1 MAGVGGVN
9 VPITGNSAGFKKAM
23 AGAQSATKRFQKSTV
38 NLNRKLK
45 TMGKSMS
52 KMGRTM
58 SMSLTAPLLA
68 MGAVAVKSFED
79 QIAAEKRLED
89 AVGGAADA
97 LKKQAS
103 ELQKV
108 TRFGDEATMAVQA
121 QLATLGLNEQQILK
135 LTPLIQDLSARTGK
149 DLTKSAKEV
158 TSALS
163 TGATTL
169 AKYGVELNATNTL
182 SENLDITVAGL
193 TSTIGGQAQVL
204 ADEGI
209 GPLIQMQNAMG
220 DLMEQFGAIIADAIK
235 PFVKWIKELA
245 IKFQNLSP
253 ETKKWIVIIGGLL
266 AALGPL
272 LMTLGFLATTVLPGL
287 VTAFAALTGPIG
299 LIVLAV
305 GIAVTEIIRNWDA
318 IVDYFTTGPAAAA
331 WLEFQELTSKIFGRG
346 GIEGDMSGITDRLIK
361 IWDYLVIALIT
372 PIKQAF
378 EKIMR
383 IFKTAFGIIGDIIDL
398 FSAVF
403 RSEWGVMFDEIKS
416 IAIRALRFIVESI
429 SGSLNL
435 MLGIVGKAV
444 SVFND
449 DWADAIKK
457 AQDSITAMG
466 ESVIKGAA
474 DWMGFTEAVSS
485 SKDALKDVSTT
496 IDEDVTIPKPP
507 PTRTTGGGGDGIT
520 IKLNEQAEAY
530 KKVRKS
536 IADAVTTA
544 RLFGDEEVTVADKMD
559 IVRSGIESAIIKF
572 GENSKVVQA
581 LKMDFDALG
590 RSMTEG
596 ISLEQFAEKISEVID
611 NISMVMD
618 SFSTIATQ
626 GFKNQEIAMENR
638 YKREVDLI
646 NNSKKSQEQKEK
658 ALAKLNDSMERKRSA
673 LAKKRAKAEK
683 AQALMT
689 AIVNTAASVTKVLAN
704 PLMAVLVAALGAA
717 QIATIAAQPIPELA
731 KGGLAFGSTLS
742 VVGDNPNARTDPEVI
757 APLSKLKDLISFDN
771 INLTSTISGED
782 IILVTNRTNAN
793 RGFIQ

>member
-1 MAGVGGVN
+1 MAATGGVN

-68 MGAVAVKSFED
+68 LGAVAVKSFED
-79 QIAAEKRLED
+79 QIIAEKRLED

-97 LKKQAS
+97 LKKQAA
-103 ELQKV
+103 ELQNV

-149 DLTKSAKEV
+149 DLTKAAKEV

-182 SENLDITVAGL
+182 SENLEITVAGL
-193 TSTIGGQAQVL
+193 TKEVGGQAKVL

-235 PFVKWIKELA
+235 PFVKWLQELA
-245 IKFQNLSP
+245 IRFQNLSP

-287 VTAFAALTGPIG
+287 VTAFAALTFPIG
-299 LIVLAV
+299 LIILAV
-305 GIAVTEIIRNWDA
+305 GVAVTEIIRNWDK
-318 IVDYFTTGPAAAA
+318 IVDYFTTGPAVSA
-331 WLEFQELTSKIFGRG
+331 WLEFKELFSKIFGMG
-346 GIEGDMSGITDRLIK
+346 GIEGDMSGITDRLIQ
-361 IWDYLVIALIT
+361 IWDYLIIALIM
-372 PIKQAF
+372 PIKLAF
-378 EKIMR
+378 ETIMR
-383 IFKTAFGIIGDIIDL
+383 IFKTAFGIIGDLVDL
-398 FSAVF
+398 FSAAF
-403 RSEWGVMFDEIKS
+403 RGEWKAMFDEIKS
-416 IAIRALRFIVESI
+416 IAIRALRYMVESI

-435 MLGIVGKAV
+435 MLRVVGKAV
-444 SVFND
+444 SIFND
-449 DWADAIKK
+449 DWGDAIAA
-457 AQDSITAMG
+457 AQESITAMG

-474 DWMGFTEAVSS
+474 DWMGFTEAVLT

-496 IDEDVTIPKPP
+496 IDDEVTAPTPP
-507 PTRTTGGGGDGIT
+507 PPPPDGDIT
-520 IKLNEQAEAY
+520 IKLTEQAEAY
-530 KKVRKS
+530 KKVMQS
-536 IADAVTTA
+536 IADATTTA
-544 RLFGDEEVTVADKMD
+544 RLFGEAEVTVAAKMEM
-559 IVRSGIESAIIKF
+559 IRTGIESAIIKF
-572 GENSKVVQA
+572 GENSKAVQA
-581 LKMDFDALG
+581 LKADYDNLA
-590 RSMTEG
+590 S
-596 ISLEQFAEKISEVID
+596 SID
-611 NISMVMD
+611 GSVKK
-618 SFSTIATQ
+618 Q
-626 GFKNQEIAMENR
+626 EELQEIAELMSV
-638 YKREVDLI
+638 EVSGAFDTMSGNIIDSLGLASEGHQGYI
-646 NNSKKSQEQKEK
+646 KGLLKTV
-658 ALAKLNDSMERKRSA
+658 AKLISMM
-673 LAKKRAKAEK
+673 LAQSISQSIAGAT
-683 AQALMT
+683 AAGAATGPAAIFTTPAFIAT
-689 AIVNTAASVTKVLAN
+689 AIGGVMAAFAS
-704 PLMAVLVAALGAA
+704 
-717 QIATIAAQPIPELA
+717 IPKFAE
-731 KGGLAFGSTLS
+731 GGLVFGETLS
-742 VVGDNPNARTDPEVI
+742 IVGDNPNARVDPEVI

-771 INLTSTISGED
+771 ITLTSTIRGED